1 MKKSRGLV
9 LWICLALALGL
20 VACGEDTEEESTSS
34 ERAVSVSNGDS
45 LSEDSV
51 ALAVGKTAV
60 TYKEY
65 GVYRYLMMSQ
75 YSGAFPEDVWNYSA
89 VGDQDKTLGQ
99 EAVEDVLRLIIQ
111 VKVIGKAAAEQGVT
125 LASDEKES
133 ADYSARTYCDSLS
146 VQEKTANGID
156 INVLS
161 KIFEENKLATKM
173 YNVVIGKV
181 DVNVTDEQAQAA
193 RVQLIYK
200 KIEPETKGEVKEN
213 MDALRREV
221 ETSGNSFY
229 TLAKANTQ
237 AEEIEYLVG
246 RLDSRT
252 NLVNAV
258 MGMQAGQVSPVIEE
272 ADGYYIAC
280 CIQGPGKAIN
290 DQYRNQVVEERQTKA
305 FQDAYKKWSDA
316 YEVKA
321 SRSLLAE

>member
-20 VACGEDTEEESTSS
+20 VACGGDTEEESTSS
-34 ERAVSVSNGDS
+34 ERAASVSNGDS
-45 LSEDSV
+45 LNEDSV

-65 GVYRYLMMSQ
+65 GVYRYLLMSQ
-75 YSGAFPEDVWNYSA
+75 YSGAFPEDVWNYKA
-89 VGDQDKTLGQ
+89 VGDKDKTLGQ

-125 LASDEKES
+125 LAPDEKES
-133 ADYSARTYCDSLS
+133 ADYSAKTYCDSLS
-146 VQEKTANGID
+146 AEEKTANGID
-156 INVLS
+156 LNMMS
-161 KIFEENKLATKM
+161 RIFEENKLATKM
-173 YNVVIGKV
+173 YNVIIGKV
-181 DVNVTDEQAQAA
+181 DVNVTEEQAQAA
-193 RVQLIYK
+193 RVELIYK
-200 KIEPETKGEVKEN
+200 RIEPETKGEVKEN
-213 MDALRREV
+213 MDALHQQL
-221 ETSGNSFY
+221 ETSGKSFY

-237 AEEIEYLVG
+237 AEEVEYLVG

-258 MGMQAGQVSPVIEE
+258 MSMQVGQVSPVIEE
-272 ADGYYIAC
+272 TDGYYIAYC
-280 CIQGPGKAIN
+280 VEGPGKEIN

-321 SRSLLAE
+321 SKSLLAE